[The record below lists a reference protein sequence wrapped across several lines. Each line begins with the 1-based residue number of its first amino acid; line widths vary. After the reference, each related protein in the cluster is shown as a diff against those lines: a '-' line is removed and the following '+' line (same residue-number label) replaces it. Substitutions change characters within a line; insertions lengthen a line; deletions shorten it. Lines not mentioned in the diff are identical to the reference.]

1 MQSEKEL
8 RERINKLA
16 ELAAGVRQKN
26 LSRRVSKTLLGVIAV
41 IALLLP
47 FIGLLIE
54 GRSNINPDNIYT
66 RILLSFYTEILG
78 ALLVLF
84 LFDLLFRRR
93 NIEVAVRQRSITRYA
108 LVILL
113 IGVFCLVFVVVSIYV
128 LIDAVYIEAV

>member
-54 GRSNINPDNIYT
+54 GRSNINPDNIT
-66 RILLSFYTEILG
+66 REYFLVFIPKFWVPSWYFSCSICFFEEEILKSQCG
-78 ALLVLF
+78 KEVLLDML
-84 LFDLLFRRR
+84 LLF
-93 NIEVAVRQRSITRYA
+93 Y
-108 LVILL
+108 
-113 IGVFCLVFVVVSIYV
+113 
-128 LIDAVYIEAV
+128 